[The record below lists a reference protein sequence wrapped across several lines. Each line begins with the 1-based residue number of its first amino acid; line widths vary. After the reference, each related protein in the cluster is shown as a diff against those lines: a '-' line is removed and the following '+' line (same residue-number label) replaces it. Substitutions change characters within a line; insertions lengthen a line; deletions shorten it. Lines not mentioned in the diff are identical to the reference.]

1 MRILILLLV
10 ILSLPE
16 FVQATLYTY
25 VDNHGVRHYTN
36 VPGDPRAKAVI
47 LAEHKVTTIAGL
59 RARISSANSKKQPRQ
74 CLTAHHRANSSRLE
88 SHIRRACMQHQ
99 VDPLLIK
106 AIIKTESNFDQFA
119 VSAKGA
125 QGLMQLMPETAKDLQ
140 VSDPFDAYQNIS
152 AGTRYFRNLL
162 DTFSGNIRLS
172 LAAYNAGPGRV
183 ARFGAIPRIPETID
197 YVRTV
202 LRHYREYKQ
211 TKRLSTSI
219 NLRRLVTI
227 N

>member
-1 MRILILLLV
+1 MRILILVLIALA
-10 ILSLPE
+10 LPAAA
-16 FVQATLYTY
+16 QSTLYTY
-25 VDNHGVRHYTN
+25 VDNHGLRHYTN
-36 VPGDPRAKAVI
+36 VPSDA
-47 LAEHKVTTIAGL
+47 
-59 RARISSANSKKQPRQ
+59 RARAIKLPKHQSVQSRPRVRLSHIPKQHQ
-74 CLTAHHRANSSRLE
+74 HHGMHGLMNTSRLE
-88 SHIRRACMQHQ
+88 NHILHASMEHQ

-106 AIIKTESNFDQFA
+106 AIIKTESNFNQFA
-119 VSAKGA
+119 VSSHGA
-125 QGLMQLMPETAKDLQ
+125 QGLMQLMPETARDLQ
-140 VSDPFDAYQNIS
+140 VTDPFDAYQNIS

-183 ARFGAIPRIPETID
+183 ARLGAIPRIPETID

-202 LRHYREYKQ
+202 LRHYQEYKH
-211 TKRLSTSI
+211 TTSRLSTSI